1 MLVVVVCMCVCVQ
14 VRRTPI
20 QSPTMPEELLEG
32 RTSPV
37 CTVWLCLCFNDSS
50 AMTIP
55 CWICAPVH
63 HFCLYYQC
71 IKAKTWYCDV
81 QVCARL
87 MILYYLLSD
96 CMHPCIHLCIHLH
109 GCASLNQA
117 CVEVCVCVWK
127 CGWLWSEWER
137 GTTREGERKR
147 ERKMREVW
155 ELNGQTRC
163 PDVLG
168 HAVSLASFC
177 HSTGFFKFWVEVLAA
192 ALHIRFKRHMFFL
205 TSSVVSKGNVCMRV
219 EYNL

>member
-1 MLVVVVCMCVCVQ
+1 MLDLCSSSSFLFVLSVY
-14 VRRTPI
+14 
-20 QSPTMPEELLEG
+20 QSKNLILWCAGLCSPNDSLL
-32 RTSPV
+32 SS
-37 CTVWLCLCFNDSS
+37 VWLHASMYPSVHTSARLCFSEPGMCGS
-50 AMTIP
+50 
-55 CWICAPVH
+55 
-63 HFCLYYQC
+63 
-71 IKAKTWYCDV
+71 
-81 QVCARL
+81 
-87 MILYYLLSD
+87 
-96 CMHPCIHLCIHLH
+96 
-109 GCASLNQA
+109 
-117 CVEVCVCVWK
+117 VCVCVWK

-219 EYNL
+219 EYNLQL